1 MQGLTTLTLV
11 SFLKLSTII
20 FYLGLYVMDSG
31 NGILMPC
38 IVSFGVDQYDHNNSK
53 GRRLKSS
60 FLNWFFFVSN
70 FGPLLSNIVVV
81 LVEDNVSWE
90 LGFGISTLIIGFSMG
105 DFYSGTPIYR
115 HQKSRWNPCH
125 MNMSSDCALRVNFE
139 CGSPLIKAF
148 FMRRNTRR
156 NSLF

>member
-11 SFLKLSTII
+11 SVLKLSVVI
-20 FYLGLYVMDSG
+20 FYLGLYVMALGSG
-31 NGILMPC
+31 SLMPW
-38 IVSFGVDQYDHNNSK
+38 IVDFGADQYDHNNSK

-60 FLNWFFFVSN
+60 FFNWFFFVSN

-90 LGFGISTLIIGFSMG
+90 LGFGISTLIIGFAMG

-115 HQKSRWNPCH
+115 HQKSRWNPCL
-125 MNMSSDCALRVNFE
+125 MNMSCN
-139 CGSPLIKAF
+139 CC
-148 FMRRNTRR
+148 
-156 NSLF
+156 LFV